1 MSFLYWLMAA
11 ALASLPLAAAAQQK
25 PTPPNPADPHATVP
39 AFIYDSAFTKQSAAA
54 ALPTP
59 DKGWRQA
66 NWDMQVLG
74 GHVGHIRNRATSPPA
89 AATAT
94 VEQRHHGKG
103 E

>member
-39 AFIYDSAFTKQSAAA
+39 AFIYDSAFKKQSATTEP
-54 ALPTP
+54 PTP
-59 DKGWRQA
+59 DKAWRQA

-89 AATAT
+89 A
-94 VEQRHHGKG
+94 VEQSHHGKG
-103 E
+103 H